1 MLYNLLSLSP
11 TKLRVKIEIKEIIGK
26 GKITCPF
33 ANSLLVID
41 FFPTAFL
48 KVLVFGVHVKNHTIV
63 HSPLLFLTQI
73 LVTVNSKP
81 IFDHV

>member
-33 ANSLLVID
+33 AKSLLVID
-41 FFPTAFL
+41 FFFNRFL
-48 KVLVFGVHVKNHTIV
+48 ESFSFRCSCEKSHYCSQSTI
-63 HSPLLFLTQI
+63 
-73 LVTVNSKP
+73 
-81 IFDHV
+81 IFDSNSSHC